1 MDLFSLGA
9 AGDLGPDAQCIADW
23 VLQSFSLTCSANEW
37 KPQTGA
43 PATHEESDWQPLYST
58 YGYPACSPACSPGVD
73 HDSPSGMVHSPTAV
87 LPASGINEGSPDGSS
102 LWCHGLE
109 PSRVQIRPNGR
120 NIQVDIDELWLDDLS
135 PRESMAAKAFL
146 SIQQVL
152 LRGKTGQL
160 SVAYC
165 EAHNAARDCAL
176 TVLRPRICRRSPSC
190 RGGPSK
196 TVRYSPAVPLHR
208 SCCRS
213 FVTSRG

>member
-1 MDLFSLGA
+1 MHRQRTKNPTGN
-9 AGDLGPDAQCIADW
+9 PCIRR
-23 VLQSFSLTCSANEW
+23 T
-37 KPQTGA
+37 
-43 PATHEESDWQPLYST
+43 ATLRALLRALLALITIHRVAWCT
-58 YGYPACSPACSPGVD
+58 
-73 HDSPSGMVHSPTAV
+73 HR
-87 LPASGINEGSPDGSS
+87 LPCCR
-102 LWCHGLE
+102 CHGLE